1 MTVRK
6 VLSIRWIGFHLL
18 TLGSI
23 VLFFF
28 LGKWQWGVGGTKH
41 GSLRNYAYGVEWWVF
56 AAILIVCWW
65 RLLQQEISGAEKAA
79 PKRPMPDMPRHRMPA
94 PQVAAHVEDSEDP
107 EMAEYNRYLELLHE
121 KDLSG
126 GAKRGRS

>member
-1 MTVRK
+1 VNVRK

-23 VLFFF
+23 VLFAF

-56 AAILIVCWW
+56 GAILVVCWW
-65 RLLQQEISGAEKAA
+65 RLLQQEISGVVKA
-79 PKRPMPDMPRHRMPA
+79 PRRRMPNMPTYRLPA
-94 PQVAAHVEDSEDP
+94 PQVQAHVDEAEDP
-107 EMAEYNRYLELLHE
+107 EMAEYNRYLESLHE
-121 KDLSG
+121 KDLAG
-126 GAKRGRS
+126 GTKRGRS